1 MAEEAFQ
8 IEDLTRTL
16 REAAGDPE
24 GVDLD
29 GDILDVEFDDL
40 GYDSLA
46 LQETCSRIERAYGIQ
61 LEDSTVDD
69 AETPRDLLA
78 AVNTHLSGN

>member
-1 MAEEAFQ
+1 MAEEAFR

-16 REAAGDPE
+16 REAAGAPE

-29 GDILDVEFDDL
+29 DDILDIEFEDL

-46 LQETCSRIERAYGIQ
+46 LQETGSRIERAYGIR
-61 LEDSTVDD
+61 LEDSALVD
-69 AETPRDLLA
+69 AKTPRALLA
-78 AVNTHLSGN
+78 TINTRISGN